1 MIKHRRK
8 IYQESTK
15 QLTQQELKN
24 LKPIGVTIPFDKKN
38 GIFNQSYT
46 DREQVISN
54 LRNLLLTRKGERIMQ
69 PEFGTDLQYYLFEQ
83 ITDELEFQE
92 KLIGEIRSSLNFWMP
107 YVSIQDLKVDTNPVS
122 DGRIVE
128 PNHAVVITL
137 KLYISGVNIYLP
149 VRLLISETGNLS
161 LEIEV

>member
-8 IYQESTK
+8 IYRESTT
-15 QLTQQELKN
+15 QLTQEELKN
-24 LKPIGVTIPFDKKN
+24 LKPIGVTLPFNKEN

-54 LRNLLLTRKGERIMQ
+54 LKNLLLTRKGERIMQ

-92 KLIGEIRSSLNFWMP
+92 KLIGEIRSALTFWMP
-107 YVSIQDLKVDTNPVS
+107 YVSIQDVNVNTNPVQ
-122 DGRIVE
+122 DTRIAE

-137 KLYISGVNIYLP
+137 NLFISGTNIYLP
-149 VRLLISETGNLS
+149 VRLLISETGNLA

>member
-1 MIKHRRK
+1 LIKHRRK

-15 QLTQQELKN
+15 QLTPEELKN
-24 LKPIGVTIPFDKKN
+24 LKPIGVTIPFNKKN

-54 LRNLLLTRKGERIMQ
+54 LKNLLLTRKGERIMQ

-83 ITDELEFQE
+83 ITDEFEFQE
-92 KLIGEIRSSLNFWMP
+92 KLIGEIRSSLSFWMP
-107 YVSIQDLKVDTNPVS
+107 YVSIQDLNVDTNPVS
-122 DGRIVE
+122 DSRIVE

-149 VRLLISETGNLS
+149 VRLLISETGTLS
-161 LEIEV
+161 LETEV

>member
-15 QLTQQELKN
+15 QLTQEELKN
-24 LKPIGVTIPFDKKN
+24 LKPIGVTIPFNKKN

-54 LRNLLLTRKGERIMQ
+54 LKNLLLTRKGERIMQ

-83 ITDELEFQE
+83 ITDEFEFQE
-92 KLIGEIRSSLNFWMP
+92 KLIGEIRSSLSFWMP
-107 YVSIQDLKVDTNPVS
+107 YVSIQDLNVDTNPVS

-149 VRLLISETGNLS
+149 VRLLISETGTLS
-161 LEIEV
+161 LETEV

>member
-8 IYQESTK
+8 IYRESTT
-15 QLTQQELKN
+15 QLTQEELKN
-24 LKPIGVTIPFDKKN
+24 LKPIGVTLPFNKES

-54 LRNLLLTRKGERIMQ
+54 LKNLLLTRKGERIMQ

-92 KLIGEIRSSLNFWMP
+92 KLIGEIRSALTLWMP
-107 YVSIQDLKVDTNPVS
+107 YVSIQDVTVDTNPVQ
-122 DGRIVE
+122 DTRIVE
-128 PNHAVVITL
+128 PNHAVVISL
-137 KLYISGVNIYLP
+137 KLYISGTNIYLP
-149 VRLLISETGNLS
+149 VRLLISETGNLA